1 MMNEEGMKEWC
12 KHGEDLEHL
21 EHLEHLALDPM
32 AQGVR
37 NSS

>member
-21 EHLEHLALDPM
+21 EHLALDPM